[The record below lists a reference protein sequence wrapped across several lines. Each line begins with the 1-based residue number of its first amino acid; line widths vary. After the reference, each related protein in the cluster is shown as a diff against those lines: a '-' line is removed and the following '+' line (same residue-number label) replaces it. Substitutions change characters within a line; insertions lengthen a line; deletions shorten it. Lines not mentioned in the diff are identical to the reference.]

1 MLIRHRQLPPGWYPS
16 TRDQVLRRIE
26 EFLREGQECPQK
38 ALAAVVPH
46 AGWEFSGRIACSAL
60 RCLPSDTE
68 TVVVVGGHL
77 HPGESVLAASEQGYE
92 SPLGTIEADLALLER
107 LRARVQIVDDL
118 DADNTVE
125 IQLPFMRYLLPK
137 ARALALRAPP
147 SSAALRLGEALAAC
161 AREAGR
167 RTAVV
172 GSTDLTH
179 YGPNYGFSPHGSGAA
194 ALEWV
199 RGVNDRRMI
208 DALLALE
215 LDQALELALR
225 ERSACSVGGAAAAAR
240 YAQQSGCTKGKLL
253 EYATSHDVYPGSSFV
268 GYAAIIYPEAAAR

>member
-1 MLIRHRQLPPGWYPS
+1 MLIRHRELPPGWYPS
-16 TRDQVLRRIE
+16 SRDQVVRRIE
-26 EFLREGQECPQK
+26 EFLQAGHECPQS
-38 ALAAVVPH
+38 ALAAVAPH
-46 AGWEFSGRIACSAL
+46 AGWEFSGRIAYGAL

-107 LRARVQIVDDL
+107 LRARLPIAEDL
-118 DADNTVE
+118 NADNTVE
-125 IQLPFMRYLLPK
+125 IQLPFVRHLLPK

-147 SSAALRLGEALAAC
+147 AAAALRLGEALAAC
-161 AREAGR
+161 ARDTGR

-199 RGVNDRRMI
+199 REVNDRRMI
-208 DALLALE
+208 EALTAMQ
-215 LDQALELALR
+215 LDQALQLSLR
-225 ERSACSVGGAAAAAR
+225 ERSACSAGGAVAAAR
-240 YAQQSGCTKGKLL
+240 YAQELGCKGGRLL
-253 EYATSHDVYPGSSFV
+253 EYATSHDVHPASSFV